1 MMKKTYYISLN
12 PSSMDAVSEMKVP
25 ESGYQ
30 YEIQATEEEMEAL
43 QDLLT
48 VTQAHDVDE
57 RNLLTFRHFDDRY
70 AIADRNEYQEGL
82 SNVFK
87 ALYELGTPE
96 TKQAI
101 EEIHLNE

>member
-1 MMKKTYYISLN
+1 MKKTYYINLN
-12 PSSMDAVSEMKVP
+12 PASMDFISEIKVP

-30 YEIQATEEEMEAL
+30 YEIEASEEEIEEL

-48 VTQAHDVDE
+48 VTQAHDSDE
-57 RNLLTFRHFDDRY
+57 RNLLTFRHFDDDF
-70 AIADRNEYQEGL
+70 ADHDRREYQEGL
-82 SNVFK
+82 SEVFQ
-87 ALYELGTPE
+87 AIYDLGTPE